1 MMDQKLKSIVT
12 RIQLS
17 SLPHDVKA
25 DLYVTIQEGLQNV
38 ALPILVKHLP
48 EAELT
53 DLAANPQKISID
65 TYIDLIGKTV
75 KDGEVFKEIELAL
88 TDVLT
93 KVEEQLKKNGV

>member
-1 MMDQKLKSIVT
+1 MVDDRLKSIVSHV
-12 RIQLS
+12 QASALS
-17 SLPHDVKA
+17 NDVKA
-25 DLYVTIQEGLQNV
+25 DIYVTIQEGLRTV
-38 ALPILVKHLP
+38 AMPILVKHLP

-75 KDGEVFKEIELAL
+75 KDGAVFKEIELAL

-93 KVEEQLKKNGV
+93 KVEEQLEKNGV